1 MGLGHLC
8 SLTPGGPGVRVPR
21 MEIGTDI
28 PLLLGILAGMVA
40 CSGPRR
46 WGPCTTRLSARVVV
60 GQGGRRGALALR
72 SQVFSGLPLPDSG
85 GAFPSFGEGHAAAL
99 YVYLTL
105 FMGGEP
111 A

>member
-1 MGLGHLC
+1 MGLGHLFVA
-8 SLTPGGPGVRVPR
+8 TPGSSGLLVLG

-40 CSGPRR
+40 CSGARR
-46 WGPCTTRLSARVVV
+46 WGPCAARLSVWVVV
-60 GQGGRRGALALR
+60 GRGGRQGALALR
-72 SQVFSGLPLPDSG
+72 SQVFSGLPFPDGG
-85 GAFPSFGEGHAAAL
+85 GAYPSFWEGHAAAL